1 MHVIG
6 LTIKNCF
13 FFALKIEFLTKLVK
27 NWQVFKLQLTKRPLK
42 INIIS
47 GLTFFRKINWMFVQ
61 ENLYSF
67 NDKISL
73 LKGMLY

>member
-47 GLTFFRKINWMFVQ
+47 GLTFFRKIN
-61 ENLYSF
+61 
-67 NDKISL
+67 
-73 LKGMLY
+73 